1 MLLPESKKRV
11 IHAEDDIGT
20 SKLKI
25 RRNEEPHLPHISIV
39 DKAYEQIS
47 SIRHVVLASA
57 HLLVNMLFLL
67 SRCFLSHNAEERSK
81 SRFCWTSL
89 QHRHIWFLHLP
100 HCLSCCEVFDF
111 ALISSEIVAKSF
123 FFASCNN
130 QTECNARMQ
139 TTEVTSVYWSLTWR
153 REEPIRLGWSWIV
166 PCKMSKV

>member
-67 SRCFLSHNAEERSK
+67 SWCFLSLKAPRASILQIMQK
-81 SRFCWTSL
+81 SVRNLDFVGLLFSIDIYDFFTYLTVFHVVKCS
-89 QHRHIWFLHLP
+89 ILP
-100 HCLSCCEVFDF
+100 
-111 ALISSEIVAKSF
+111 
-123 FFASCNN
+123 
-130 QTECNARMQ
+130 
-139 TTEVTSVYWSLTWR
+139 
-153 REEPIRLGWSWIV
+153 
-166 PCKMSKV
+166 